1 MFLAGLKII
10 LPERLKE
17 EVDHK
22 VLDYKKV
29 IFLVI
34 IGSVLLISWFPNMS
48 ILIGIIGVVLGI
60 NWLIKND
67 KYYE

>member
-1 MFLAGLKII
+1 MFLAGLKIL
-10 LPERLKE
+10 LPERTKE

-34 IGSVLLISWFPNMS
+34 IMIFYGLT
-48 ILIGIIGVVLGI
+48 ILRAGFFLESYFNIIVFVFHYI
-60 NWLIKND
+60 H
-67 KYYE
+67 

>member
-1 MFLAGLKII
+1 LL
-10 LPERLKE
+10 
-17 EVDHK
+17 
-22 VLDYKKV
+22 V

-34 IGSVLLISWFPNMS
+34 IGSILLIGWFPNLS
-48 ILIGIIGVVLGI
+48 IFIGMIGAVLGI